1 MPTLPLQHEL
11 TAYAGAT
18 FHQEFQW
25 LPDGTA
31 PQDLTGWQAS
41 MLIGYPSTMLVELSD
56 TNGGIALDVDGS
68 VIITL
73 LPAETALLAPQVYSY
88 HLDLTD
94 PAGNVIRL
102 LRGRFEVIRDVDPT

>member
-1 MPTLPLQHEL
+1 MASLPLQHEL
-11 TAYAGAT
+11 TAYSGAT

-25 LPDGTA
+25 LPDGTT
-31 PQDLTGWQAS
+31 PQDLTLWHAG
-41 MLIGYPSTMLVELSD
+41 MRIGYPTTMIVELTD
-56 TNGGIALDVDGS
+56 DNGGIALDVDGS

-94 PAGNVIRL
+94 PVGNVIRL
-102 LRGRFEVIRDVDPT
+102 LRGRFEVIRDVDAT